1 MTTKVKDFTNIKLE
15 MENNIAVVS
24 IHNPPANALSSD
36 TIQGLSECMDYVA
49 NESGAKAIILTGEG
63 KFFAA
68 GADIKEFTVAIG
80 DVEKGKSMA
89 SSAQA
94 VFNKIENL
102 EIPVIAAVNGACLG
116 GGLELAMSCHLRIAA
131 DHALLGQPEVNL
143 GLIPGFGGTQRLT
156 RLIGR
161 GKATELILTGEHI
174 NGKQAE
180 EIGLVNYSVLLEEL
194 LPKAKELAGK
204 IVEKSKVPVQA
215 ALKAINTGLKGDV
228 ESGLALEAK
237 LFGELFGTE
246 DMREGVTAFVE
257 KRKANF
263 RDR

>member
-1 MTTKVKDFTNIKLE
+1 
-15 MENNIAVVS
+15 VVS
-24 IHNPPANALSSD
+24 IHNPRANALSSD

-49 NESGAKAIILTGEG
+49 NVSGAKAIILTGEG
-63 KFFAA
+63 IFFAA

-80 DVEKGKSMA
+80 YVVKGKLMA

-94 VFNKIENL
+94 VFSKIENL

-161 GKATELILTGEHI
+161 GKATELILT
-174 NGKQAE
+174 
-180 EIGLVNYSVLLEEL
+180 
-194 LPKAKELAGK
+194 
-204 IVEKSKVPVQA
+204 
-215 ALKAINTGLKGDV
+215 
-228 ESGLALEAK
+228 
-237 LFGELFGTE
+237 
-246 DMREGVTAFVE
+246 
-257 KRKANF
+257 
-263 RDR
+263 